1 MFKKNSLVATVA
13 AIAVLGASSIGT
25 VYAAGSEKPVDPKYP
40 SLWKTSEDRMAW
52 QYELTPEFKAAIDKL
67 PKDFLEQFKN
77 MTKKHDRFSNEAT
90 ARQVMH
96 EILSDVQC
104 VIAGISIENAEMTA
118 DCAVRASAHR
128 WPRGHLLA
136 YVQLNQINVES
147 LGALPQINK
156 MVEVGLENV
165 GELALKKDFIA
176 AGEAMGGVL
185 KGCATCHAM
194 FRFDPGT
201 SKYIKGDKPLP
212 AQPNKK

>member
-1 MFKKNSLVATVA
+1 MFKKSSWVATVA

-25 VYAAGSEKPVDPKYP
+25 VYAGPEKPADPKYP
-40 SLWKTSEDRMAW
+40 SLWKTSEDHVAW
-52 QYELTPEFKAAIDKL
+52 QYELTPEFKAAVDKL
-67 PKDFLEQFKN
+67 PKEFLQQFKN

-104 VIAGISIENAEMTA
+104 VISGISIENAEMTA

-136 YVQLNQINVES
+136 YVQLHQVNVES
-147 LGALPQINK
+147 LSALPKINE
-156 MVEVGLENV
+156 MVEVGLEKV

-176 AGEAMGGVL
+176 AGEAMGGVM

-212 AQPNKK
+212 AQPKKK